1 MRYTGSVVFAV
12 TSGVIIVIYW
22 AVETIIRLVVGG

>member
-1 MRYTGSVVFAV
+1 MHSMDSVVFAV

-22 AVETIIRLVVGG
+22 AAETIIRFVVG